1 MSWLLRSRVATSALI
16 GPWAV
21 WQRLGATWRRQP
33 PPALLLLADAAPDS
47 SSCGGA
53 LSSLSDLLLDGLLR
67 MAVPKKKVSYT
78 RKRKRIAGVQAV
90 RAPKLQTHLYM
101 CPVCVRAHFLLA
113 RSLNDFA
120 QALPQPRGAR
130 IDSRT
135 RRSECARHT
144 AYADA
149 RTARHTSSTSGF
161 SRSASPPLRT
171 AHSCSLQREI
181 QSH

>member
-90 RAPKLQTHLYM
+90 RGPKLQTHLYM
-101 CPVCVRAHFLLA
+101 CPVCVRAHFLLT

-120 QALPQPRGAR
+120 QAPASTER
-130 IDSRT
+130 RT
-135 RRSECARHT
+135 DRFTHSQERMRATHRVCGREDC
-144 AYADA
+144 
-149 RTARHTSSTSGF
+149 STYF
-161 SRSASPPLRT
+161 K
-171 AHSCSLQREI
+171 HKWF
-181 QSH
+181 